1 MAFCGSAVAAT
12 AAAMEAAT
20 DQIREEMHT
29 IMNIEGK
36 GGLRFGA
43 MEALAT
49 TDGRG
54 KSRKKPTTRLGGC

>member
-1 MAFCGSAVAAT
+1 M
-12 AAAMEAAT
+12 
-20 DQIREEMHT
+20 EMHS
-29 IMNIEGK
+29 IMNVEGK

-54 KSRKKPTTRLGGC
+54 KRPAAATRNYSAGHFTADQCRA